1 MVELPSAEHVAFAA
15 VCVLAAIVVWDAYWL
30 TKQRR
35 DVPELGPL
43 SWRWFCVVER
53 GCARDDSTVGKP
65 RFDGGHDGVPWALL
79 EASNTPVL
87 YAILWDVF
95 LGLHLISL
103 LVPKRYAITSTH
115 LFADGQRYRWERLRM
130 AKRQPKR
137 RIMLLRNGWGPF
149 GPLPLGGDP
158 PRWPWQKNTSRPWNR
173 PVPPRRRPPRKPK
186 RQPLEPPINDLCHG
200 VDAKR
205 R

>member
-1 MVELPSAEHVAFAA
+1 MVELPSAEHVALAA
-15 VCVLAAIVVWDAYWL
+15 VSVLAAIVAWDAYWL

-35 DVPELGPL
+35 DVHELGSL
-43 SWRWFCVVER
+43 
-53 GCARDDSTVGKP
+53 K
-65 RFDGGHDGVPWALL
+65 GGGFAWASEGVHEMVRQWGNLGSMAAMMVLPWALL
-79 EASNTPVL
+79 EASNTPMI

-103 LVPKRYAITSTH
+103 LIPKRYAITSTH
-115 LFADGQRYRWERLRM
+115 LFADGQRYPWERLRL

-158 PRWPWQKNTSRPWNR
+158 ASLSTAREYINAMEQA
-173 PVPPRRRPPRKPK
+173 RRGTPSPD
-186 RQPLEPPINDLCHG
+186 E
-200 VDAKR
+200 AE
-205 R
+205 

>member
-1 MVELPSAEHVAFAA
+1 MVDLPSAEHVAFVA
-15 VCVLAAIVVWDAYWL
+15 VAVLAGIVAWDAYWL

-43 SWRWFCVVER
+43 
-53 GCARDDSTVGKP
+53 P
-65 RFDGGHDGVPWALL
+65 GGGFAWESEGVHEMVRQWGNLGSMAAMMVLPWALL
-79 EASNTPVL
+79 EASDTPVI

-103 LVPKRYAITSTH
+103 LIPKRYAITSTH
-115 LFADGQRYRWERLRM
+115 LFADGQRYPWERLRL

-149 GPLPLGGDP
+149 GPLPLGGDGP
-158 PRWPWQKNTSRPWNR
+158 SLRTAQTYIRAMEQARS
-173 PVPPRRRPPRKPK
+173 
-186 RQPLEPPINDLCHG
+186 G
-200 VDAKR
+200 VR
-205 R
+205 VRTESE